1 MNSRQERG
9 QAGEQAAEALLRR
22 SGLRIL
28 ERNWRC
34 RSLELDI
41 VAQDDDMLVFVEVRT
56 RSEGGLALP
65 VDTLNPTKCRHF
77 VRAARAYLAEKKAW
91 DQPCRFDIVCVLDT
105 GTTLEL
111 EHLRHVNLTRYTSE
125 ALDRRHTAW
134 QPW

>member
-1 MNSRQERG
+1 MTSRQKRG

-22 SGLRIL
+22 SGMRIL

-41 VAQDDDMLVFVEVRT
+41 VAQDGDVLVFVEVRT
-56 RSEGGLALP
+56 RFQGGLALP
-65 VDTLNPTKCRHF
+65 VETLSPTKCRSF
-77 VRAARAYLAEKKAW
+77 VRAARAYLAENKAW

-111 EHLRHVNLTRYTSE
+111 EHLRHVNLTQYTSE
-125 ALDRRHTAW
+125 ALDRRHTSW